1 MLIMLKLNYFIARVH
16 ELNQFRR
23 FIVYFL
29 DLKLLKLSFDTRM
42 KANRVMTVVM
52 VLLRVCYEK
61 ILVELF
67 I

>member
-1 MLIMLKLNYFIARVH
+1 MKLNYFVARVH

-61 ILVELF
+61 ILVKLF